1 MIFKET
7 ATVKK
12 YYSLTDWV
20 GGMDR
25 KIFCPRSDFLTENQI
40 FSNPAQPNSVNKHFI
55 VWLLFFF
62 LIFLMERTC
71 INQYALQQGHMHFS
85 SPISWCVIPHT
96 DIFSYGFPTKINSA
110 RVHKI
115 KISIQQALACLTE
128 LCLIWHG
135 LKGLSAR
142 RKLNVCKN

>member
-1 MIFKET
+1 MIFKKT

-25 KIFCPRSDFLTENQI
+25 KLFCPSSDFLTENQI

-55 VWLLFFF
+55 VWLLLFFNF
-62 LIFLMERTC
+62 SDGA
-71 INQYALQQGHMHFS
+71 NQHQSVCFS
-85 SPISWCVIPHT
+85 SKAICIFPALSLDVYIPPR
-96 DIFSYGFPTKINSA
+96 DIFSYGFPTKIDSA